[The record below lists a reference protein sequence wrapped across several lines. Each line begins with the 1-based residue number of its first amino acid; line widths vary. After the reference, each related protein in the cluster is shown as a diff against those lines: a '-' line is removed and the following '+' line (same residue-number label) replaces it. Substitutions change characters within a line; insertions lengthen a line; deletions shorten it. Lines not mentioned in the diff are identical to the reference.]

1 MQERGGMGTR
11 AFKRCLRS
19 RDRLRD
25 REERQKERKLREQG
39 SKKVDAGPDIDV
51 RTQDTDVPGNVLNV
65 LKRAWED
72 VLAWVDVLKLAW
84 EDVLAP
90 TGTPDGVRT
99 CWRRR

>member
-1 MQERGGMGTR
+1 MQECGGMGTR
-11 AFKRCLRS
+11 ALKRCLRS

-25 REERQKERKLREQG
+25 REEWQTQRKLREQG
-39 SKKVDAGPDIDV
+39 SKKVDAGPDTDV
-51 RTQDTDVPGNVLNV
+51 RTQDTEGNVLN
-65 LKRAWED
+65 
-72 VLAWVDVLKLAW
+72 VLKLAW